1 MKHFYAID
9 TLEGNGWVDLDG
21 QLDPTPFPPEQFIVQ
36 PIPEE
41 DKEMASKT
49 IPFTLD
55 NFIKGIDENGKYI
68 IDVTSEEAVTKIKR
82 LAMRDTIEERD
93 TLLQETDWT
102 EFPHVPMAEK
112 RRESWRGYRQALR
125 DFPSQEFDLD
135 DTFRP
140 RRVSFPEKPE

>member
-1 MKHFYAID
+1 MLCVYR
-9 TLEGNGWVDLDG
+9 LEA
-21 QLDPTPFPPEQFIVQ
+21 PTPVFMTNLVTTRRKGRVLVWSRVIETSR
-36 PIPEE
+36 
-41 DKEMASKT
+41 ARN
-49 IPFTLD
+49 TLGERERKD
-55 NFIKGIDENGKYI
+55 LLAENKNPQI
-68 IDVTSEEAVTKIKR
+68 REEAVTKIKR

-93 TLLQETDWT
+93 KLLQETDWT

-140 RRVSFPEKPE
+140 RRVIFPEKPE